1 MAVDITE
8 LKQKRMFIVTEQR
21 KKLDMIDARG
31 SAETAEEKLEFEKQD
46 ADIDALTGRID
57 REERQ
62 ICREADLA
70 RAYYEAQNTTKGE
83 IVHDE
88 ARSAAGSTILSPA
101 GATQAGKVD
110 VFAAE
115 NRGLMNDALSGW
127 LKSKHAEAELLP
139 AEVLAARKLNLNLRG
154 KELVLNLR
162 RDYRNVQ
169 HENRDLSLTASAGG
183 YTVPVGFSQAYDRA
197 LLAFGGVRQ
206 VARVVRTTS
215 GSDLHWPTT
224 NDTTNKGAILAEATT
239 FSTSVDAVFA
249 EVIFKAFKYSSKPMI
264 VSNELLQDSFFDLP
278 AMIGE
283 MLGERIGRIQNDHFT
298 TGAGTTLP
306 KGLTVAGTAGTAA
319 AATNTFTSDEVIG
332 LQHNVDPAYRPQST
346 WMFHDTVLAFI
357 RKLKEST
364 TNAYIWQ
371 PGMQNGVPDM
381 LLGQRYTINQSMATA
396 FTTGQKLMLFG
407 DMSKY
412 VIRDVAEVR
421 LVRLDELFAQT
432 DQVGFVAFQRGDGNL
447 LNAGTNPVKWM
458 ALA

>member
-8 LKQKRMFIVTEQR
+8 LKQKRMTIITEQR

-31 SAETAEEKLEFEKQD
+31 AAETAEEKAEFEKQD

-62 ICREADLA
+62 IAREADLA
-70 RAYYEAQNTTKGE
+70 RAFYDAQNTTKGE
-83 IVHDE
+83 LVPE
-88 ARSAAGSTILSPA
+88 ARGAQASTILSPG
-101 GATQAGKVD
+101 GASQAGQLN

-127 LKSKHAEAELLP
+127 LKSKKAEAELLP
-139 AEVLAARKLNLNLRG
+139 NEVLAARKLGLNLRG
-154 KELVLNLR
+154 KELVLQMR
-162 RDYRNVQ
+162 RDYRAVQ
-169 HENRDLSLTASAGG
+169 NENRDLSLTANAGG
-183 YTVPVGFSQAYDRA
+183 YTVPVGFSQALERA

-206 VARVVRTTS
+206 VAQTVRTST
-215 GSDLHWPTT
+215 GNDLHWPTS

-249 EVIFKAFKYSSKPMI
+249 EIIFKAFKYSSKPMI

-306 KGLTVAGTAGTAA
+306 KGLTVAGSAGTAA
-319 AATNTFTSDEVIG
+319 AATNTFTADEVIT
-332 LQHNVDPAYRPQST
+332 LQHNVDPAYRPQSS
-346 WMFHDTVLAFI
+346 WMFHDTILAFL

-381 LLGQRYTINQSMATA
+381 LLGHRYTINQSMASA
-396 FTTGQKLMLFG
+396 LTTGQKLILFG

-412 VIRDVAEVR
+412 VIRDAAEVR

-432 DQVGFVAFQRGDGNL
+432 DQVGFVAFMRTDGNL